1 MQNHFWLTSKLSE
14 GDKCG
19 LEHILVHL
27 GSEVADEEVG
37 AHIQRLH
44 QGHHGH
50 GGLHPQLEGQ
60 RPGGA
65 LWIYFFHVVLHSVC
79 EVRFGWPW

>member
-37 AHIQRLH
+37 AHIQRLLVH
-44 QGHHGH
+44 IRFVH
-50 GGLHPQLEGQ
+50 LDFL
-60 RPGGA
+60 
-65 LWIYFFHVVLHSVC
+65 SV
-79 EVRFGWPW
+79 